1 MMKQLIDNLFSPG
14 LEETLGEKLFFRFFE
29 LFLVVYMLVFV
40 WDWAQYIPQIE
51 TVLLPLGIAGYVDVS
66 FMFGNN
72 LAFWNAGAI
81 TIAAALGVSR
91 ILPGVAYWI
100 AIALFHLQY
109 VSRYS
114 LGEISHGSN
123 MIGVSILALAV
134 AMSLFNNPTH
144 RRRFALGFIYFFVGL
159 GYVTAAFAK
168 MIGTGLNW
176 PNGRHLWMWIN
187 ERYID
192 SLSEF
197 GLYELNFLQEMI
209 LGSVVVGTIV
219 LLFGLIVEF
228 CGFLMWFRKT
238 RYFITPVII
247 AMHAGVLMT
256 MNIAFN
262 AFTLQLIF
270 LALPWANLIDRAIA
284 RRPEIT
290 VQRLPKALL
299 ARL

>member
-1 MMKQLIDNLFSPG
+1 MKRLIDNLFSPDH
-14 LEETLGEKLFFRFFE
+14 EETLGEKLFFRFFE

-66 FMFGNN
+66 VMFGNS
-72 LAFWNAGAI
+72 LAFWNATAI
-81 TIAAALGVSR
+81 TVASVFGLAR
-91 ILPGVAYWI
+91 IFPGLAYWI

-109 VSRYS
+109 VARYS

-123 MIGVSILALAV
+123 MIGLSILALAV
-134 AMSLFNNPTH
+134 AMTFFSNPTH
-144 RRRFALGFIYFFVGL
+144 QRRFTLGFIYFFVGL

-176 PNGRHLWMWIN
+176 PSGHHLWMWIN

-197 GLYELNFLQEMI
+197 GAYNLNFLQELI
-209 LGSVVVGTIV
+209 LGSVFVGTII

-238 RYFITPVII
+238 RYFITPVIVG
-247 AMHAGVLMT
+247 MHFGVLMT
-256 MNIAFN
+256 MNITFN
-262 AFTLQLIF
+262 AFTLQLIL
-270 LALPWANLIDRAIA
+270 LALPWAAFIDRALE
-284 RRPEIT
+284 RRPEMLGGR
-290 VQRLPKALL
+290 VPQALL
-299 ARL
+299 GRL